1 MNERITSKTKPQ
13 KLQIVQ
19 HFFGFQLARAAPVL
33 LLRATGV
40 SSTSHS
46 SREELPALRVITF
59 REGRILPLQES
70 LLSIGNTPA
79 LRVITLHW

>member
-1 MNERITSKTKPQ
+1 MNECITFKNKPR

-40 SSTSHS
+40 SSTSQ
-46 SREELPALRVITF
+46 RFTDQKIKNFEKF
-59 REGRILPLQES
+59 QKC
-70 LLSIGNTPA
+70 
-79 LRVITLHW
+79 

>member
-1 MNERITSKTKPQ
+1 MNERITFKKKPQ

-40 SSTSHS
+40 SSTSHEACWP
-46 SREELPALRVITF
+46 SRWRLHHVIPVYKRGSVYDPDNYRGVHLT
-59 REGRILPLQES
+59 S
-70 LLSIGNTPA
+70 VVAKT
-79 LRVITLHW
+79 V